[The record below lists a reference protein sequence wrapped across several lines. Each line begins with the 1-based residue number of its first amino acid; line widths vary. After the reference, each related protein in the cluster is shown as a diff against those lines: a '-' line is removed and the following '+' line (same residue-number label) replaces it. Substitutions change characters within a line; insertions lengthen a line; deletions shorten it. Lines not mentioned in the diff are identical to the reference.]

1 MEKYINADDFMA
13 FCLYLMNK
21 VWWNLIKIRSQK
33 YVVLSGGGKTIEM
46 EWCWQCWWWWKRK
59 NEEYTEGRNN

>member
-33 YVVLSGGGKTIEM
+33 YGVLSGGGKTIEM
-46 EWCWQCWWWWKRK
+46 EWCWQCWWW
-59 NEEYTEGRNN
+59 